1 MLMNAPHPSATLTTA
16 EPIKR
21 AYEYLNQ
28 VRAQLLNN
36 REVYDRFIEVMGRFK
51 EQR

>member
-1 MLMNAPHPSATLTTA
+1 MSTPHPSPTYYGS

-28 VRAQLLNN
+28 VRVQFLHN
-36 REVYDRFIEVMGRFK
+36 REVYDAFVDVMGRFK
-51 EQR
+51 EQT